1 MLRCSCV
8 RCEDPAECG
17 TLCSALRC
25 PRAGCAGPVLGA
37 GPGRDWVCSHCGA
50 AVLHRKVVTTNNC
63 GSQLVHTRDSD
74 LNSTLAVLDKLSMWF
89 HPRHYT
95 ITEVKM
101 SVIKEWGGDNVSG
114 DQTLSSRP
122 HNKDL
127 LQIPFHSL
135 SQKNLELKLNF
146 CEELESSTEII
157 EGSLSRTKG
166 YLIMN
171 YLKTLDYMKQRGFPI
186 GQVKLHLT
194 YLTHNRRFLQERMK
208 RIPTLKKEL
217 SEIFKN
223 DAGAPENYD
232 IFTSF

>member
-1 MLRCSCV
+1 MEGGEASQ
-8 RCEDPAECG
+8 AEVE
-17 TLCSALRC
+17 
-25 PRAGCAGPVLGA
+25 VLEEVEGEQQ
-37 GPGRDWVCSHCGA
+37 V
-50 AVLHRKVVTTNNC
+50 VVRKVVTTNNC

-135 SQKNLELKLNF
+135 SQKNLELKLLRQF
-146 CEELESSTEII
+146 
-157 EGSLSRTKG
+157 
-166 YLIMN
+166 
-171 YLKTLDYMKQRGFPI
+171 LD
-186 GQVKLHLT
+186 
-194 YLTHNRRFLQERMK
+194 FL
-208 RIPTLKKEL
+208 
-217 SEIFKN
+217 
-223 DAGAPENYD
+223 
-232 IFTSF
+232 